1 MRLFFLCLHKDV
13 QTHSYTHTCAL
24 LLSSRE
30 PYPADVYKEI
40 LKQFPHVIAGV
51 NLLHF
56 HLRIHIA
63 VIKEVNVCNFNLK
76 TETDFYEKLIWYTWN
91 KRNANQNYVRTRFS
105 PIR

>member
-1 MRLFFLCLHKDV
+1 MSRHAC
-13 QTHSYTHTCAL
+13 THTCAL
-24 LLSSRE
+24 PLSPRE
-30 PYPADVYKEI
+30 PYPADVHKEI

-56 HLRIHIA
+56 HLSIHIA

-76 TETDFYEKLIWYTWN
+76 TETDFSEKSVWYMWN
-91 KRNANQNYVRTRFS
+91 KRNANQNYVRTLFS